1 MPLYKIGGVLESE
14 EDSEFGV
21 FRFHVGPDSE
31 RGASEVFCP
40 RTWVVLRAW
49 PPAQDVALKT
59 CSLVQD
65 VSPVRGLNPQDG
77 PLGHDVAHSWWRAW
91 TPGKVM
97 VLFFV
102 GYVAEDRG
110 LVRSSPGLQSQDVL
124 PSWSSPR
131 TYPGRLHCQDG
142 TQPRTCLGIVAG
154 VAQPQGVSSLAP
166 GRSPGPSRGS
176 CGWRPKT

>member
-91 TPGKVM
+91 TAGM
-97 VLFFV
+97 VTLIVLSFQ
-102 GYVAEDRG
+102 AWPRAWRWC
-110 LVRSSPGLQSQDVL
+110 RSLSG
-124 PSWSSPR
+124 SWPR
-131 TYPGRLHCQDG
+131 TE
-142 TQPRTCLGIVAG
+142 V
-154 VAQPQGVSSLAP
+154 
-166 GRSPGPSRGS
+166 
-176 CGWRPKT
+176 